1 MSGVRRLLA
10 PHYPA
15 LSLPREK
22 IEIFLVLTLDAL
34 RSGPIYL
41 SSSVVSQQKKP
52 AKAVE
57 KGQIDRTSA
66 SQPTLAKNLRGRRL
80 DG

>member
-22 IEIFLVLTLDAL
+22 IEIFF
-34 RSGPIYL
+34 SFNP
-41 SSSVVSQQKKP
+41 
-52 AKAVE
+52 
-57 KGQIDRTSA
+57 
-66 SQPTLAKNLRGRRL
+66 
-80 DG
+80 